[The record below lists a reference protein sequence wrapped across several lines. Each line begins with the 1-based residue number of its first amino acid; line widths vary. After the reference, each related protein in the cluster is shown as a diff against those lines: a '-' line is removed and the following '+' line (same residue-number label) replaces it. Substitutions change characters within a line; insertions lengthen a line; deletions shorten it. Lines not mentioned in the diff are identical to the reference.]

1 LVSASDDPTQ
11 GWYMYNIATGNNTV
25 GCPDFPRVGQDK
37 QAIYL
42 ASNIFSNCSSYA
54 YEEWVFLGKA
64 QMESGSGFSGY
75 YTYNL
80 HNPDGTATFSS
91 QPANVFDPYDNPR
104 AEFFTNSNWY
114 GGNNLNVWAVS
125 NPLYASTSPG
135 PELTAYSVATTNTYS
150 VPPNANQ
157 PGGNGTID
165 TGDARISGEVTY
177 NAGSLYAALASG
189 TGNGTPAVIAY
200 KINPSLNDGNNA
212 RCTGSYQYLCADI
225 TYATIINEVCFGCG
239 GFGDTTTG
247 VFYPTVQP
255 DPEGNWTMVY
265 NLSGGSIYATT
276 GFLSNRVTKKPG
288 TIRDTGYYF
297 APGNHFYSQG
307 RWGDYTAVAPAG
319 LGSNSNGTMWIAGMM
334 TLSDGTWGTIISRN
348 GFSAINQP

>member
-135 PELTAYSVATTNTYS
+135 QN
-150 VPPNANQ
+150 
-157 PGGNGTID
+157 
-165 TGDARISGEVTY
+165 
-177 NAGSLYAALASG
+177 
-189 TGNGTPAVIAY
+189 
-200 KINPSLNDGNNA
+200 
-212 RCTGSYQYLCADI
+212 
-225 TYATIINEVCFGCG
+225 
-239 GFGDTTTG
+239 
-247 VFYPTVQP
+247 
-255 DPEGNWTMVY
+255 
-265 NLSGGSIYATT
+265 
-276 GFLSNRVTKKPG
+276 
-288 TIRDTGYYF
+288 
-297 APGNHFYSQG
+297 
-307 RWGDYTAVAPAG
+307 
-319 LGSNSNGTMWIAGMM
+319 
-334 TLSDGTWGTIISRN
+334 
-348 GFSAINQP
+348 